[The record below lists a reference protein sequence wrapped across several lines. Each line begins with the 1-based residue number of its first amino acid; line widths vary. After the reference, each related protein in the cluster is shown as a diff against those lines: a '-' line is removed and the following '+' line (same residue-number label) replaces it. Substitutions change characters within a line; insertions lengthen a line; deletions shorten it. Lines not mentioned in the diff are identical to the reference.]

1 MKKILFVLI
10 MATVGLVACN
20 KDNNNNNNG
29 GNSNPEETYAN
40 RLNGLWTVST
50 LTYSATISVPP
61 LPPLPVQGTA
71 TNAGTISFDKASR
84 FCNYNI
90 VFLPTVPGV
99 SDSVRLQGAGNWTNT
114 ASTVTVVDTA
124 TQRTIL
130 FTATTNTDAVQIMST
145 SVNYE
150 IDSATTVP
158 VTLNFTLVK

>member
-1 MKKILFVLI
+1 MKKLLFVLLL
-10 MATVGLVACN
+10 AAAGLVACN
-20 KDNNNNNNG
+20 KDDDNNTG
-29 GNSNPEETYAN
+29 GGGSPEETYAN
-40 RLNGLWTVST
+40 RLNGVWTVST

-130 FTATTNTDAVQIMST
+130 FTATTNTDAVQIMT
-145 SVNYE
+145 TAVNYE
-150 IDSATTVP
+150 IDSTTTVP